1 MVVIKL
7 DHITKIEGHGTLQVK
22 VEEGEVKEVQ
32 MKAEEGVR
40 FFEAFVRGRK
50 YHEVPILTSPICGIC
65 SQAHVLASISAIER
79 ATGIEPSNQSLELRE
94 LLNIGQ
100 YIQSHNIHLHF
111 LALPDYLGY
120 SDAIQ
125 MMDEHAEVVKRAL
138 KFKRWASSFC
148 VLLGGRD
155 MHPICAQVGGF
166 THLPDKKRLSQM
178 LLALKELKPDAMKIA
193 ELFGSLDYPEFKKKK
208 NYGSL
213 ASDKGYP
220 LIAGDTMIG
229 GMRFKPSEYK
239 DYVVESVKPYSPS
252 KYSLFKGESFFV
264 GALARLNNN
273 LPRLS
278 DNAKAAIAHSGIK
291 FPSDNTFANNFAQ
304 AVEIVH
310 CVDRGIEIIENLNLK
325 KEQWDVKNL
334 NPRDGRGVGSV
345 EAPRGTLYHDY
356 TVNRGLIQAANIITP
371 TAQNLNSIEDDVR
384 AFLPAILEEDE
395 KTVVLELEKLIRAY
409 DPCCCSCSVHFMKV
423 KK

>member
-1 MVVIKL
+1 MTIIKL

-22 VEEGEVKEVQ
+22 VENGEVREVQ

-40 FFEAFVRGRK
+40 FFEAFVKGRK
-50 YHEVPILTSPICGIC
+50 FLEVPILTSPICGIC
-65 SQAHVLASISAIER
+65 SQAHVLASISAMER
-79 ATGIEPSNQSLELRE
+79 ATGIEPSHQTLQLRE

-100 YIQSHNIHLHF
+100 YVQSHNIHTHF
-111 LALPDYLGY
+111 LALPDYMGY
-120 SDAIQ
+120 GDAIE
-125 MMDEHAEVVKRAL
+125 MMDKHSEVVKRAL
-138 KFKRWASSFC
+138 KFKRWASAFC
-148 VLLGGRD
+148 VLMGGRD

-166 THLPDKKRLSQM
+166 SHLPDERRLWQM
-178 LLALKELKPDAMKIA
+178 LGALKEMKPEAMKIA
-193 ELFGSLDYPEFKKKK
+193 ELFGSLDYPEFRRKK

-220 LIAGDTMIG
+220 LITGDISIG
-229 GMRFKPSEYK
+229 SLRFKPSEYK

-264 GALARLNNN
+264 GALARVNNN

-278 DNAKAAIAHSGIK
+278 DNAKSAIAHSKFK
-291 FPSDNTFANNFAQ
+291 FPTENTFVNNFAQ

-310 CVDRGIEIIENLNLK
+310 CVDRAIEIVANLK
-325 KEQWDVKNL
+325 LRKEPWDPKKL
-334 NPRDGRGVGSV
+334 KPQDGRGVGAV

-356 TVNRGLIQAANIITP
+356 TVKKGLIDSANIITP
-371 TAQNLNSIEDDVR
+371 TAQNLNCIEDDVR
-384 AFLPAILEEDE
+384 AFLPSILDNDE

-409 DPCCCSCSVHFMKV
+409 DPCCSCSVHFMRI
-423 KK
+423 